1 MSKLIDLTNNIR
13 LLEFEP
19 PHFASEKYLEAFKTI
34 DLGELHAS
42 IPWTALV
49 RDVGRRLGT
58 KSKGPKPYFD
68 LRAKLALM
76 ILKPYF
82 SCSDHQLMERLR
94 TDWSVQFFCN
104 VYIRIE
110 DELPNYKV
118 ISKIRCELS
127 QVLDLQA
134 LQKEFATSWSDDMQ
148 EKHVSLSDATC
159 YETSMR
165 YPTDEKLLW
174 EGCEWIY
181 KELILLCKELG
192 IRRPRSKYKEQKQK
206 QLAFQ
211 KSRRKT
217 YKMKR
222 GRQRS
227 LIYLLDKLI
236 NQYLTI
242 ESGYEHEFLV
252 LPSMQ
257 RRFQTTI
264 KMLAQQ
270 RTMFETGEDKVP
282 NRIVSLDKDYIRPII
297 RGKETKRVE
306 FGAKVN
312 MIQVDGLNF
321 IEHLNF
327 EAFHE
332 GNRLKSGIHLHQK
345 LFGKCTHIAADS
357 IYGTNENRKYCKR
370 NTIQTSFVRSW
381 EGRAGKNET
390 QRSQMQSILSKQR
403 ATRMEGSFGTEKNHY
418 GLNRVKARTEKTE
431 ILWIF
436 FGVMTSN
443 AVKIAKRRKKKR
455 AEELKAQKQVA

>member
-321 IEHLNF
+321 IEH
-327 EAFHE
+327 
-332 GNRLKSGIHLHQK
+332 
-345 LFGKCTHIAADS
+345 
-357 IYGTNENRKYCKR
+357 
-370 NTIQTSFVRSW
+370 
-381 EGRAGKNET
+381 
-390 QRSQMQSILSKQR
+390 
-403 ATRMEGSFGTEKNHY
+403 
-418 GLNRVKARTEKTE
+418 
-431 ILWIF
+431 
-436 FGVMTSN
+436 
-443 AVKIAKRRKKKR
+443 
-455 AEELKAQKQVA
+455 

>member
-104 VYIRIE
+104 VYI
-110 DELPNYKV
+110 ELPNYKV

-370 NTIQTSFVRSW
+370 NTIQTSFVRK
-381 EGRAGKNET
+381 GRAGKNET

>member
-370 NTIQTSFVRSW
+370 NTIQTSFVRK
-381 EGRAGKNET
+381 GRAGKNET

-436 FGVMTSN
+436 FGLIYFHSWDVCPNPSSIRLGIRW
-443 AVKIAKRRKKKR
+443 AHLSS
-455 AEELKAQKQVA
+455 E

>member
-58 KSKGPKPYFD
+58 KSKGLKPYFD

-370 NTIQTSFVRSW
+370 NTIQTSFVRK
-381 EGRAGKNET
+381 GRAGKNET

>member
-82 SCSDHQLMERLR
+82 SCPDHQLMERLR

-370 NTIQTSFVRSW
+370 NTIQTSFVRK
-381 EGRAGKNET
+381 GRAGKNET

-418 GLNRVKARTEKTE
+418 GLNRVKARTEKTKLQDITLSLLHNE
-431 ILWIF
+431 ILDRVSLI
-436 FGVMTSN
+436 
-443 AVKIAKRRKKKR
+443 IKR
-455 AEELKAQKQVA
+455 L